1 MNKKSTRVICPGCMN
16 LFDLQIPLENVNGW
30 KCNLCHQYFTKEE
43 WLKITYQEYL
53 DSIYKA
59 FEKDTDL

>member
-1 MNKKSTRVICPGCMN
+1 MNKKSKRVICPGCMN
-16 LFDLQIPLENVNGW
+16 LFDLQIPLENATEW
-30 KCNLCHQYFTKEE
+30 KCNRCHQQFTKEE

-59 FEKDTDL
+59 FKK